1 MKNATAFF
9 SQTKCLSWSHEM
21 SFHFA
26 WFDKTSAQSSFVLA
40 LFGSP
45 LLQSLGKEIGGKS
58 AELYPGKTL
67 SHVIITYKLYEW
79 MLKVCGS
86 ICDLTEMT
94 YDIVTLE
101 PSTQIQFPSMS
112 LSLSPIQ
119 KLLPFI
125 WPNTK
130 SCKVNTRIFVKKK
143 KKKSLKTLK
152 SPKLWLTITSSDTAL
167 YCECFHFTSF
177 SVQGLDKVSASQSE
191 TWTCC
196 EGS

>member
-21 SFHFA
+21 SFHVA
-26 WFDKTSAQSSFVLA
+26 WFGKTSAQSSFVLA

-45 LLQSLGKEIGGKS
+45 LLQNLGKEIGGKS

-67 SHVIITYKLYEW
+67 NHVIITYKLYEW

-94 YDIVTLE
+94 YGIVTLE

-130 SCKVNTRIFVKKK
+130 SCKVNTRIFVGIFVKKK
-143 KKKSLKTLK
+143 KIIND
-152 SPKLWLTITSSDTAL
+152 PDTAL
-167 YCECFHFTSF
+167 CCECFHFTSF
-177 SVQGLDKVSASQSE
+177 SVQDLDKVSASQSE